1 MTLVGAAGAG
11 SKTACALRA
20 GAVGRLEVPA
30 CDHYIITTT
39 TTIIISSI
47 TTTTIITIINIT
59 IIISNITVASCFPQA
74 SKCREGVAVPR
85 PVGGPRLA
93 LSAVPAV
100 ARSSCWRAV
109 RFSLQWW
116 PRLLVHTTGRSS
128 PGWKERS
135 IICELGWRPLPPP
148 QPGAARMDRW
158 NLVVTEAFRRISPHL
173 VTIIEKAASGTKWQV
188 TRHVND
194 GSVVQPLAKAVPK
207 SKAAPRDSTFGHIR
221 IIAGCAR
228 FFAAR

>member
-1 MTLVGAAGAG
+1 
-11 SKTACALRA
+11 
-20 GAVGRLEVPA
+20 
-30 CDHYIITTT
+30 
-39 TTIIISSI
+39 
-47 TTTTIITIINIT
+47 
-59 IIISNITVASCFPQA
+59 
-74 SKCREGVAVPR
+74 
-85 PVGGPRLA
+85 
-93 LSAVPAV
+93 
-100 ARSSCWRAV
+100 
-109 RFSLQWW
+109 
-116 PRLLVHTTGRSS
+116 
-128 PGWKERS
+128 
-135 IICELGWRPLPPP
+135 
-148 QPGAARMDRW
+148 MDRW